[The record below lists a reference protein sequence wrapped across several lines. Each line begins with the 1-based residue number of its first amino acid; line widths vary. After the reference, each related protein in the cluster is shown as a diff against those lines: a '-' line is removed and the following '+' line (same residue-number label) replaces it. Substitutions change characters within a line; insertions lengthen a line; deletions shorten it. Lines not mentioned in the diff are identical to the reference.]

1 MLKKWL
7 YVAIALASF
16 LFTTQF
22 APTQAQTPPETPSL
36 EELAQQSPG
45 FQPDSLPASLEPYSD
60 DDRVIIG
67 EDDRAPVLNRV
78 YPYSTIGRIDWRLAD
93 GREAHQCTGTL
104 IGRDLVL
111 TNSHCLTHPLTDEV
125 MGSRQYQAGR
135 DRLIFKPNLIRG
147 VAPVT
152 ATVVAYEYGWATR
165 PQAAAED
172 WALLR
177 LDEPV
182 GDRMGYLGWADVDL
196 SDPEVLSA
204 IAGKMIVAGYA
215 GDFPTAKFRQF
226 GNPGDTAGMHEAC
239 SILEGVSRGEMNGIL
254 FHQCDTN
261 PGSSGSAIIAALNDG
276 RYVILGLH
284 AGSNEF
290 NRTMDLPTGERTR
303 YINRGVQVN
312 RWSMQAARMR

>member
-7 YVAIALASF
+7 YFAIALLS
-16 LFTTQF
+16 LFITTQF
-22 APTQAQTPPETPSL
+22 APTQAQTPPETPAL
-36 EELAQQSPG
+36 EELARQAPG
-45 FQPDSLPASLEPYSD
+45 FQPDSLPASLQPYSD

-67 EDDRAPVLNRV
+67 EDDRAPVINRV
-78 YPYSTIGRIDWRLAD
+78 FPYTAIGRVDWVLAN
-93 GREAHQCTGTL
+93 GQTASWCTGTL

-111 TNSHCLTHPLTDEV
+111 TNSHCLKHPRLDRFV
-125 MGSRQYQAGR
+125 DSRQYQAQPE
-135 DRLIFKPNLIRG
+135 RLVFKPSLIRG

-152 ATVVAYEYGWATR
+152 AKVVSYEYGWATR

-204 IAGKMIVAGYA
+204 IAGKMVVAGYA
-215 GDFPTAKFRQF
+215 GDFPTEEHRQY
-226 GNPGDTAGMHEAC
+226 GKPGDTAGMHEEC
-239 SILEGVSRGEMNGIL
+239 SILEAMNDGNLNGLL

-261 PGSSGSAIIAALNDG
+261 PGASGSAIIAALNDG

-284 AGSNEF
+284 AGANELSD
-290 NRTMDLPTGERTR
+290 RILLPTGEETDA
-303 YINRGVQVN
+303 INRGVQVN